1 MSNSAEKE
9 RLFQRLADIE
19 SETYLEYYEDESQTK
34 DDLKKS
40 LESKKGEVIK
50 MVEELRKMG
59 ISYDKII
66 SKIKSLG
73 KNHSTNVWYF
83 GQPTLAGHGSG
94 YYEGDGERK
103 IKKHEKCSWTL
114 NIINDMKNINTVQSL
129 YRGKKSRTITKSKGL
144 MTVKQKKMLWPQI
157 KQSLIDDFIETL
169 DEDMSEGE
177 KKKAILNFEEEIYE
191 SFYLKNFKNQ
201 LKEQIKD
208 TKHKTKDYP
217 KISAPSIS
225 KKGKK
230 GSSKKRKRRRRRKGK
245 KSVRK
250 NNIKNSY

>member
-1 MSNSAEKE
+1 
-9 RLFQRLADIE
+9 
-19 SETYLEYYEDESQTK
+19 
-34 DDLKKS
+34 
-40 LESKKGEVIK
+40 

-83 GQPTLAGHGSG
+83 GQPAPEDPTGHGSG
-94 YYEGDGERK
+94 YYEGDDSRK

-114 NIINDMKNINTVQSL
+114 NIINDMKNINKVQSL

-191 SFYLKNFKNQ
+191 SFYLKIFKNQ

-208 TKHKTKDYP
+208 TKHKTKNYP
-217 KISAPSIS
+217 KISAPSTS

-230 GSSKKRKRRRRRKGK
+230 GKGKKGSSSKKRKRRSRRKGK

-250 NNIKNSY
+250 K